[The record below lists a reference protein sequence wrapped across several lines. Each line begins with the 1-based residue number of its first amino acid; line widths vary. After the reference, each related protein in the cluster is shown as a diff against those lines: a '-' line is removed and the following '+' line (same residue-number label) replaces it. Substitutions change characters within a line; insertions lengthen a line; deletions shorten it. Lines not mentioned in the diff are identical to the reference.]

1 MILLFLCFFF
11 FFCIFLMDFFNIILN
26 SVFIEFISCIINF
39 VIKLLEYIDKKLYK
53 IKKIL

>member
-1 MILLFLCFFF
+1 MILH
-11 FFCIFLMDFFNIILN
+11 

-39 VIKLLEYIDKKLYK
+39 VIKLIEYIDKKLYK